1 MLLLG
6 YAIDFPWFDCYLP
19 VNATVTDISIAML
32 PDGEASERGLLSWPT
47 GLALAFQSNGIDVL
61 LVLLTIVIMQSF
73 KSFESV
79 LLLLLAFVGQ
89 LFMLHSCDLVSFY
102 ICLEAQ
108 NFCFLVLCGLQP
120 RIFKYST
127 SRGSRPLA
135 GVEAS
140 IKYLL
145 LSAFSSGVLLF
156 WFSILYLRT
165 GITALPSLA
174 MSMSASPAA
183 TGLASWGS
191 FAPQSPDG
199 AMQPMD
205 TFAGVATSISFSGNL
220 FARPLDALK
229 AVQPD
234 QAMLGGAEDVVP
246 QMLILIALMFKLGG
260 APLHI

>member
-6 YAIDFPWFDCYLP
+6 YAIDLP
-19 VNATVTDISIAML
+19 MVDSFLNQTASDVSIS
-32 PDGEASERGLLSWPT
+32 T
-47 GLALAFQSNGIDVL
+47 LAFQYNGIDVL
-61 LVLLTIVIMQSF
+61 LILLTVVIMQSF
-73 KSFESV
+73 KSFESI

-120 RIFKYST
+120 RILKYST

-156 WFSILYLRT
+156 
-165 GITALPSLA
+165 
-174 MSMSASPAA
+174 
-183 TGLASWGS
+183 
-191 FAPQSPDG
+191 
-199 AMQPMD
+199 
-205 TFAGVATSISFSGNL
+205 
-220 FARPLDALK
+220 
-229 AVQPD
+229 
-234 QAMLGGAEDVVP
+234 
-246 QMLILIALMFKLGG
+246 
-260 APLHI
+260 